1 MPRADESKLAVMPL
15 PPSPPPVYQA
25 VANNDQDLSLL
36 HSPADILRA
45 GFVRLETLAWP
56 ETAAPV
62 TRAEGAW
69 PAYVGAEPAE
79 PANCVTLYDTSPVVL
94 SRGRYR
100 YGVQLRVRSNEDAVG
115 RAKAEQLAHTTDIAV
130 YRLGVTLDGIGYC
143 IVNVSQLGVIAAGP
157 PLPANKRSLYTLNLM
172 ARIRRV
178 T

>member
-1 MPRADESKLAVMPL
+1 MNHTPL
-15 PPSPPPVYQA
+15 PIGLKLMPWLPLRMSTPGDGYLEEP
-25 VANNDQDLSLL
+25 LL
-36 HSPADILRA
+36 HSPADVLRA
-45 GFVRLETLAWP
+45 AFVTLGPLAWP
-56 ETAAPV
+56 ESLPPV
-62 TRAEGAW
+62 TEVEEAW
-69 PAYVGAEPAE
+69 PAYVGAEPPE
-79 PANCVTLYDTSPVVL
+79 PANCVTLYDTSPVSL
-94 SRGRYR
+94 SRGRCR
-100 YGVQLRVRSNEDAVG
+100 YGVQLRIRTNEDTVG